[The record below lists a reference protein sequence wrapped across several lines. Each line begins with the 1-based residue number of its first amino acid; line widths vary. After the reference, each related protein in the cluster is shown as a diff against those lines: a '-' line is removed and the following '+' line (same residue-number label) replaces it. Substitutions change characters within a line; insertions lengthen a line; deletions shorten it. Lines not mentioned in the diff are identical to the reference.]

1 MEAEAKENKIPRKI
15 FIGLVIF
22 MFVRIALYYALF
34 PENIGLTRA
43 IKIGG
48 RFVATGLAW
57 YMLMQLKSKWKNIQ
71 LVYMMSIPLALYC
84 LYLFAGFCS
93 IAWSTNPPFSL
104 LQISMTF
111 ETFVFSLIFYRVLIY
126 YDGAYNR
133 KIPIIAALLSRAIF
147 FHAIWFILGA
157 IFDPDFY
164 FRTTHGGT
172 VARLGGLI
180 INPNELG
187 LLANIGVGAA
197 YIEILNK
204 RNKVFQ
210 SINIGFILTMLLMT
224 QSRGSL
230 FCFFFISGIYLL
242 LTDSYL
248 IKVGAIVVSILV
260 VPILIQ
266 TIVLKDGNF
275 EEVASFT
282 GRKEFWEDL
291 VNEGFPEYPLFGRG
305 FMSIAENTWY
315 NKYQSTHSYAASMCH
330 NTYVE
335 VITNLGLL
343 GIFICGMQVLWTGVA
358 IAISRN
364 AIHRLMGVFMLFTL
378 LINSITEF
386 GIFGHNNY
394 AIMFYHFVF
403 LFFTITTEKRFD
415 NQTLTGEPLPE
426 KPKEIPIEA

>member
-1 MEAEAKENKIPRKI
+1 MA
-15 FIGLVIF
+15 L
-22 MFVRIALYYALF
+22 RIATYYALF

-48 RFVATGLAW
+48 RFILTGLAW
-57 YMLMQLKSKWKNIQ
+57 YVLLRFKDTWKN
-71 LVYMMSIPLALYC
+71 VYFGYIMILPLTFYC
-84 LYLFAGFCS
+84 LYLFAGLLS
-93 IAWSTNPPFSL
+93 ISWSTNPPFSM
-104 LQISMTF
+104 LQLSMTF
-111 ETFVFSLIFYRVLIY
+111 ETFTFSLIFYRVMIF
-126 YDGAYNR
+126 YDKVYDR
-133 KIPIIAALLSRAIF
+133 KIPVIAALLSRAVFI
-147 FHAIWFILGA
+147 HSIWFIFGA

-187 LLANIGVGAA
+187 LLANIGIGAA
-197 YIEILNK
+197 YIEILNGK
-204 RNKVFQ
+204 NKKFQ
-210 SINIGFILTMLLMT
+210 TLNIMLTVAILLMT

-230 FCFFFISGIYLL
+230 FCFMFISSIYLL
-242 LTDSYL
+242 LTDSYA
-248 IKVGAIVVSILV
+248 IKIGAVVVAILV

-266 TIVLKDGNF
+266 KIVLKDGNF

-343 GIFICGMQVLWTGVA
+343 GVFICGMQVLWTIFA
-358 IAISRN
+358 IILNKNRILKIMA
-364 AIHRLMGVFMLFTL
+364 LFMLFTL

-403 LFFTITTEKRFD
+403 LFFTIEGFK
-415 NQTLTGEPLPE
+415 
-426 KPKEIPIEA
+426 KEDKTVELANTQ

>member
-1 MEAEAKENKIPRKI
+1 MAI
-15 FIGLVIF
+15 
-22 MFVRIALYYALF
+22 RIAMYYALF
-34 PENIGLTRA
+34 PENIALTRV

-48 RFVATGLAW
+48 RFLLTGVALG
-57 YMLMQLKSKWKNIQ
+57 MLLKFKNIWKNVEIS
-71 LVYMMSIPLALYC
+71 YMMIIPILFYC
-84 LYLFAGFCS
+84 LYLFAGLLS
-93 IAWSTNPPFSL
+93 VTWSTNPGFSL
-104 LQISMTF
+104 LQLAMTF
-111 ETFVFSLIFYRVLIY
+111 ETFIFSIIFFRVLTF
-126 YDGAYNR
+126 YDAVFDR
-133 KIPIIAALLSRAIF
+133 KIPVIASLLSRAVFI
-147 FHAIWFILGA
+147 HSIWFIIGA

-187 LLANIGVGAA
+187 LLANIGIGAA
-197 YIEILNK
+197 YMEILNDK
-204 RNKVFQ
+204 NQKFQ
-210 SINIGFILTMLLMT
+210 ALNISVTVVMLLMT

-230 FCFFFISGIYLL
+230 FCFLFISSIYLL
-242 LTDSYL
+242 LTKNYYV
-248 IKVGAIVVSILV
+248 KVGAVAVAILV

-266 TIVLKDGNF
+266 KIVLKDGNF

-291 VNEGFPEYPLFGRG
+291 INEGFPDHPLIGRG

-343 GIFICGMQVLWTGVA
+343 GVFICGMQVLWTMVA
-358 IAISRN
+358 IFLSKNPIL
-364 AIHRLMGVFMLFTL
+364 RLMALFMLFTL

-403 LFFTITTEKRFD
+403 LFFTLKYTKRQVEVPELINTT
-415 NQTLTGEPLPE
+415 
-426 KPKEIPIEA
+426 

>member
-1 MEAEAKENKIPRKI
+1 LFKKDKNKTAYYL
-15 FIGLVIF
+15 FLFLVVF
-22 MFVRIALYYALF
+22 MALRIASYYALF

-48 RFVATGLAW
+48 RFILTGVA
-57 YMLMQLKSKWKNIQ
+57 
-71 LVYMMSIPLALYC
+71 YMMLLKFKSTWKQVELQYIMIIPLVFYC
-84 LYLFAGFCS
+84 LYLFAGLLS
-93 IAWSTNPPFSL
+93 VTWSTNAAFSM
-104 LQISMTF
+104 LQLAMTF
-111 ETFVFSLIFYRVLIY
+111 ETFVFSLIFFRVLTY
-126 YDGAYNR
+126 YDAVFER
-133 KIPIIAALLSRAIF
+133 KIPVIASLLSRAVF
-147 FHAIWFILGA
+147 FHSIWFILGA

-164 FRTTHGGT
+164 YRTTHGGT

-187 LLANIGVGAA
+187 LLANIGIGAA
-197 YIEILNK
+197 YMEILNDK
-204 RNKVFQ
+204 NKKFQ
-210 SINIGFILTMLLMT
+210 TFNILITVVMLLMT

-230 FCFFFISGIYLL
+230 FCFLFITSIYLL
-242 LTDSYL
+242 LTKNYY
-248 IKVGAIVVSILV
+248 IKVGAVAVAILV
-260 VPILIQ
+260 VPILFQ
-266 TIVLKDGNF
+266 KIVLKDGNF

-291 VNEGFPEYPLFGRG
+291 VNEGFPDHPLIGRG

-343 GIFICGMQVLWTGVA
+343 GVFICGMQVLWTIVA
-358 IAISRN
+358 IILSKN
-364 AIHRLMGVFMLFTL
+364 PILRLMALFMLFTL

-403 LFFTITTEKRFD
+403 LFFTVRCLKKED
-415 NQTLTGEPLPE
+415 
-426 KPKEIPIEA
+426 EIPELLKTT

>member
-1 MEAEAKENKIPRKI
+1 MAI
-15 FIGLVIF
+15 
-22 MFVRIALYYALF
+22 RIAMYYALF
-34 PENIGLTRA
+34 PENIALTRV

-48 RFVATGLAW
+48 RFLLTGVALG
-57 YMLMQLKSKWKNIQ
+57 MLLKFKNIWKNVEIS
-71 LVYMMSIPLALYC
+71 YMMIIPILFYC
-84 LYLFAGFCS
+84 LYLFAGLLS
-93 IAWSTNPPFSL
+93 VTWSTNPGFSL
-104 LQISMTF
+104 LQLAMTF
-111 ETFVFSLIFYRVLIY
+111 ETFIFSIIFFRVLTF
-126 YDGAYNR
+126 YDAVFDR
-133 KIPIIAALLSRAIF
+133 KIPVIASLLSRAVFI
-147 FHAIWFILGA
+147 HSIWFIIGA

-187 LLANIGVGAA
+187 LLANIGIGAA
-197 YIEILNK
+197 YMEILNDK
-204 RNKVFQ
+204 NQKFQ
-210 SINIGFILTMLLMT
+210 ALNISVTVVMLLMT

-230 FCFFFISGIYLL
+230 FCFLFISSIYLL
-242 LTDSYL
+242 LTKNYYV
-248 IKVGAIVVSILV
+248 KVGAVAVAILV

-266 TIVLKDGNF
+266 KIVLKDGNF

-291 VNEGFPEYPLFGRG
+291 INEGFPDHPLIGRG

-343 GIFICGMQVLWTGVA
+343 GVFICGMQVLWTMVA
-358 IAISRN
+358 IFLSKNPIL
-364 AIHRLMGVFMLFTL
+364 RLMALFMLFTL

-403 LFFTITTEKRFD
+403 LFFTLKYTKR
-415 NQTLTGEPLPE
+415 QVEVPE
-426 KPKEIPIEA
+426 LINTA